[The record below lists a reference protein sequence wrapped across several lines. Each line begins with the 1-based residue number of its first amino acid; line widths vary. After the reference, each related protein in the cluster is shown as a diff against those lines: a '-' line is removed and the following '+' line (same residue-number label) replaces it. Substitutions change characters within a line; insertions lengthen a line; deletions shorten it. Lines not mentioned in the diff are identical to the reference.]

1 MNKTITFLL
10 IFFFSTN
17 CSLDN
22 ATGFW
27 SKTEKLKAT
36 AIANRSDLTPLPSS
50 FKKNSEI
57 FNLQSLPEAMNAS
70 FNLFIEA
77 LTHQNGTIRNATL
90 NASLANREITLSQ
103 FRGKHVLVN
112 FWATWCGP
120 CKIEMPSLE
129 ALYERFKDKNYALL
143 AISNDMFGANIVKPF
158 VKAHNINF
166 PVLLDQ
172 RLKVSN
178 AFGVVSLPTTFM
190 IDPQG
195 KIIGALFGAE
205 DWATPSNILYF
216 ENLLK

>member
-1 MNKTITFLL
+1 MNILIQNKFLKLFNILALL
-10 IFFFSTN
+10 ILYSV
-17 CSLDN
+17 S
-22 ATGFW
+22 
-27 SKTEKLKAT
+27 AT
-36 AIANRSDLTPLPSS
+36 AQVKEGENAPNFTL
-50 FKKNSEI
+50 KNLDGKEI
-57 FNLQSLPEAMNAS
+57 SLN
-70 FNLFIEA
+70 
-77 LTHQNGTIRNATL
+77 
-90 NASLANREITLSQ
+90 Q
-103 FRGKHVLVN
+103 FRGKHVLIN

-129 ALYERFKDKNYALL
+129 ALYERFKDKNFVLL

>member
-1 MNKTITFLL
+1 MNILIQNKFLKL
-10 IFFFSTN
+10 FNILALLTLFSV
-17 CSLDN
+17 S
-22 ATGFW
+22 
-27 SKTEKLKAT
+27 AT
-36 AIANRSDLTPLPSS
+36 AQVKEGENAPNFTL
-50 FKKNSEI
+50 KNLDGKEI
-57 FNLQSLPEAMNAS
+57 NLN
-70 FNLFIEA
+70 
-77 LTHQNGTIRNATL
+77 
-90 NASLANREITLSQ
+90 Q
-103 FRGKHVLVN
+103 FRGKHVLIN

-129 ALYERFKDKNYALL
+129 ALYERFKDRNFVLL

>member
-1 MNKTITFLL
+1 MNILIQNKFLKLFNILALL
-10 IFFFSTN
+10 ILFSV
-17 CSLDN
+17 S
-22 ATGFW
+22 
-27 SKTEKLKAT
+27 AT
-36 AIANRSDLTPLPSS
+36 AQVKEGENAPNFTL
-50 FKKNSEI
+50 KNLDGKEI
-57 FNLQSLPEAMNAS
+57 SLN
-70 FNLFIEA
+70 
-77 LTHQNGTIRNATL
+77 
-90 NASLANREITLSQ
+90 Q
-103 FRGKHVLVN
+103 FRGKHVLIN

-129 ALYERFKDKNYALL
+129 ALYERFKDRNFVLL

-205 DWATPSNILYF
+205 DWATPTNILYF

>member
-1 MNKTITFLL
+1 MNILIQNKFLKLFNILALL
-10 IFFFSTN
+10 ILFSV
-17 CSLDN
+17 S
-22 ATGFW
+22 
-27 SKTEKLKAT
+27 AT
-36 AIANRSDLTPLPSS
+36 AQVKEGENAPNFTL
-50 FKKNSEI
+50 KNLDGKEI
-57 FNLQSLPEAMNAS
+57 SLN
-70 FNLFIEA
+70 
-77 LTHQNGTIRNATL
+77 
-90 NASLANREITLSQ
+90 Q
-103 FRGKHVLVN
+103 FRGKHVLIN

-129 ALYERFKDKNYALL
+129 ALYERFKDRNFVLL

-158 VKAHNINF
+158 VKAHKINF

>member
-1 MNKTITFLL
+1 MKILIQHKFLKL
-10 IFFFSTN
+10 FNILVLSILLSVSAAAQVKEGENAPNFTLKN
-17 CSLDN
+17 LDGKEISLN
-22 ATGFW
+22 
-27 SKTEKLKAT
+27 
-36 AIANRSDLTPLPSS
+36 
-50 FKKNSEI
+50 
-57 FNLQSLPEAMNAS
+57 
-70 FNLFIEA
+70 
-77 LTHQNGTIRNATL
+77 
-90 NASLANREITLSQ
+90 Q
-103 FRGKHVLVN
+103 FRGKHILVN

-129 ALYERFKDKNYALL
+129 ALYERFKDRNFVLL

-195 KIIGALFGAE
+195 KIIGTLFGAE

>member
-1 MNKTITFLL
+1 MNILIQKKFLKFFTILALL
-10 IFFFSTN
+10 ILFSVSAAGQVKEGEDAPNFTLKN
-17 CSLDN
+17 LDGKEISL
-22 ATGFW
+22 
-27 SKTEKLKAT
+27 SK
-36 AIANRSDLTPLPSS
+36 
-50 FKKNSEI
+50 
-57 FNLQSLPEAMNAS
+57 
-70 FNLFIEA
+70 
-77 LTHQNGTIRNATL
+77 
-90 NASLANREITLSQ
+90 
-103 FRGKHVLVN
+103 FRGKYVLIN

-129 ALYERFKDKNYALL
+129 ALYGRFKDKNFALL

-158 VKAHNINF
+158 VKAHKINF
-166 PVLLDQ
+166 PILLDQ

-205 DWATPSNILYF
+205 DWVTPSNILYF

>member
-1 MNKTITFLL
+1 MNILIQNKFLKLFNILALL
-10 IFFFSTN
+10 ILFSV
-17 CSLDN
+17 S
-22 ATGFW
+22 
-27 SKTEKLKAT
+27 AT
-36 AIANRSDLTPLPSS
+36 AQVKEGENAPNFTL
-50 FKKNSEI
+50 KNLDGKEI
-57 FNLQSLPEAMNAS
+57 SLN
-70 FNLFIEA
+70 
-77 LTHQNGTIRNATL
+77 
-90 NASLANREITLSQ
+90 Q
-103 FRGKHVLVN
+103 FRGKHVLIN

-129 ALYERFKDKNYALL
+129 ALYERFKDRNFVLL

-205 DWATPSNILYF
+205 DWVTPSNILYF

>member
-1 MNKTITFLL
+1 MNILIQNKFLKLFNILALL
-10 IFFFSTN
+10 ILFSV
-17 CSLDN
+17 S
-22 ATGFW
+22 
-27 SKTEKLKAT
+27 AT
-36 AIANRSDLTPLPSS
+36 AQVKEGENAPNFTL
-50 FKKNSEI
+50 KNLDGKEI
-57 FNLQSLPEAMNAS
+57 NLN
-70 FNLFIEA
+70 
-77 LTHQNGTIRNATL
+77 
-90 NASLANREITLSQ
+90 Q
-103 FRGKHVLVN
+103 FRGKHVLIN

-129 ALYERFKDKNYALL
+129 ALYERFKDRNFVLL

-158 VKAHNINF
+158 VKAHKINF

>member
-1 MNKTITFLL
+1 MNILIQNKFLKLFNILALL
-10 IFFFSTN
+10 ILFSV
-17 CSLDN
+17 S
-22 ATGFW
+22 
-27 SKTEKLKAT
+27 AT
-36 AIANRSDLTPLPSS
+36 AQVKEGENAPNFTL
-50 FKKNSEI
+50 KNLDGKEI
-57 FNLQSLPEAMNAS
+57 NLN
-70 FNLFIEA
+70 
-77 LTHQNGTIRNATL
+77 
-90 NASLANREITLSQ
+90 Q
-103 FRGKHVLVN
+103 FRGKHVLIN

-129 ALYERFKDKNYALL
+129 ALYERFKDKNFVLL

>member
-1 MNKTITFLL
+1 MNILIQNKFLKL
-10 IFFFSTN
+10 FNILALLTLFSV
-17 CSLDN
+17 S
-22 ATGFW
+22 
-27 SKTEKLKAT
+27 AT
-36 AIANRSDLTPLPSS
+36 AQVKEGENAPNFTL
-50 FKKNSEI
+50 KNLDGKEI
-57 FNLQSLPEAMNAS
+57 NLN
-70 FNLFIEA
+70 
-77 LTHQNGTIRNATL
+77 
-90 NASLANREITLSQ
+90 Q
-103 FRGKHVLVN
+103 FRGKHVLIN

-129 ALYERFKDKNYALL
+129 ALYERFKDRNFVLL

-178 AFGVVSLPTTFM
+178 TFGVVSLPTTFM

>member
-1 MNKTITFLL
+1 MNILIQNKFLKLFNILALL
-10 IFFFSTN
+10 ILFSV
-17 CSLDN
+17 S
-22 ATGFW
+22 
-27 SKTEKLKAT
+27 AT
-36 AIANRSDLTPLPSS
+36 AQVKEGENAPNFTL
-50 FKKNSEI
+50 KNLDGKEI
-57 FNLQSLPEAMNAS
+57 NLN
-70 FNLFIEA
+70 
-77 LTHQNGTIRNATL
+77 
-90 NASLANREITLSQ
+90 Q
-103 FRGKHVLVN
+103 FRGKHVLIN

-129 ALYERFKDKNYALL
+129 ALYERFKDRNFVLL

-158 VKAHNINF
+158 VKAHKINF
-166 PVLLDQ
+166 TVLLDQ

>member
-1 MNKTITFLL
+1 MNILIQNKFLKLFNILALL
-10 IFFFSTN
+10 ILFSVSAAAQVKEGENAPNFTLKN
-17 CSLDN
+17 LD
-22 ATGFW
+22 G
-27 SKTEKLKAT
+27 K
-36 AIANRSDLTPLPSS
+36 
-50 FKKNSEI
+50 EI
-57 FNLQSLPEAMNAS
+57 S
-70 FNLFIEA
+70 
-77 LTHQNGTIRNATL
+77 
-90 NASLANREITLSQ
+90 LSQ

-129 ALYERFKDKNYALL
+129 ALYERFKDRNFVLL

-205 DWATPSNILYF
+205 DWVTPTNILYF
-216 ENLLK
+216 ENLLQ

>member
-1 MNKTITFLL
+1 MNILIQKRLLKLLTILAL
-10 IFFFSTN
+10 SILFSASAAAQVKEGENAPNFTLKN
-17 CSLDN
+17 LDGKEISLN
-22 ATGFW
+22 
-27 SKTEKLKAT
+27 
-36 AIANRSDLTPLPSS
+36 
-50 FKKNSEI
+50 
-57 FNLQSLPEAMNAS
+57 
-70 FNLFIEA
+70 
-77 LTHQNGTIRNATL
+77 
-90 NASLANREITLSQ
+90 Q
-103 FRGKHVLVN
+103 FRGKHVLIN

-129 ALYERFKDKNYALL
+129 ALYERFKDRNFVLL

-195 KIIGALFGAE
+195 KIIGTLFGAE

>member
-1 MNKTITFLL
+1 MNILIQNKFLKIFNILALL
-10 IFFFSTN
+10 ILFSV
-17 CSLDN
+17 S
-22 ATGFW
+22 
-27 SKTEKLKAT
+27 AT
-36 AIANRSDLTPLPSS
+36 AQVKEGENAPNFTL
-50 FKKNSEI
+50 KNLDGKEI
-57 FNLQSLPEAMNAS
+57 SLN
-70 FNLFIEA
+70 
-77 LTHQNGTIRNATL
+77 
-90 NASLANREITLSQ
+90 Q
-103 FRGKHVLVN
+103 FRGKHVLIN

-129 ALYERFKDKNYALL
+129 ALYERFKDRNFVLL

-158 VKAHNINF
+158 VKTHKINF